1 VSVAIRDARD
11 DDETGLIALIGG
23 VFAEYPGVV
32 LDVDRE
38 MPQLRS
44 IATTFAQWGGHFWVA
59 ERAGALV
66 ACGGFAAAG
75 AAGLELKHLY
85 VAHAARRVGLGTR
98 LTGMVEDAALAR
110 GKAHV
115 ELWTDTRFAD
125 AHRLYERLGY
135 VRLQDTREL
144 DDLSSSIEYHYIK
157 HLSTRSV
164 VPGL

>member
-1 VSVAIRDARD
+1 MSVAIRDARD
-11 DDETGLIALIGG
+11 DDEAGLIALIGG

-44 IATTFAQWGGHFWVA
+44 IATTFAHWGGHFWVA
-59 ERAGALV
+59 EREGALV

-85 VAHAARRVGLGTR
+85 VAHTARRTGLGTH

-135 VRLQDTREL
+135 VRLKDTREL
-144 DDLSSSIEYHYIK
+144 NDLSSSIEYHYIK
-157 HLSTRSV
+157 RLQARTF
-164 VPGL
+164 